1 MDQLDSDPLF
11 QSIQAPNNFQPQ
23 PDLRVPSSRSQPD
36 CRFDAEVMDS
46 IAARK
51 VQKAD
56 REKLRRDRLNEQSQI
71 WGTPLVNQH
80 LNPDRP
86 KNDKVS
92 ILTDTIQMLKDLT
105 AQVNRLK
112 AEYST
117 LTEESRELTQE
128 KNDLREE
135 KASLKSDIESLNAQ
149 YQQRLRSMYPWL
161 GMDHSVVM
169 HPPSYPFPMPM
180 PIPTG
185 PIPMHPSLQPY
196 PYYGNQN
203 PATFVPYV
211 AHNTMMEQQS
221 THVSQVTQPG
231 NRSHAS
237 SKQDSRNK
245 STDGES
251 SIEKS
256 DDSNDVA
263 TDLELKTPGSTSE
276 LDSLSKHRKSRKLPR
291 KENSLTDGSSSSGC
305 LSTHSVQATSS
316 NSIAGGAKTN
326 D

>member
-23 PDLRVPSSRSQPD
+23 PDLRLPSSRSQPD
-36 CRFDAEVMDS
+36 CRLEAEVKDC

-56 REKLRRDRLNEQSQI
+56 REKLRRDRLNDQFTEL
-71 WGTPLVNQH
+71 GNALD
-80 LNPDRP
+80 PDRP

-105 AQVNRLK
+105 AQVDRLK

-135 KASLKSDIESLNAQ
+135 KTSLKSDIECLNAQ
-149 YQQRLRSMYPWL
+149 YQQRLQSMYPWL

-169 HPPSYPFPMPM
+169 HPPTYPFPMPM

-185 PIPMHPSLQPY
+185 PIPMHPSVHPY

-203 PATFVPYV
+203 PTTFVPYV
-211 AHNTMMEQQS
+211 THNNTMMEQQS
-221 THVSQVTQPG
+221 THVSHVAQPG
-231 NRSHAS
+231 NRSHVS

-245 STDGES
+245 SSDGES

-263 TDLELKTPGSTSE
+263 TDLELKTPGSTSD
-276 LDSLSKHRKSRKLPR
+276 LDSSSKQRKSRKLPR
-291 KENSLTDGSSSSGC
+291 KENSHTDGSSSSGC
-305 LSTHSVQATSS
+305 LSAHSLQATSS
-316 NSIAGGAKTN
+316 TSIAGGAKS
-326 D
+326 DV

>member
-11 QSIQAPNNFQPQ
+11 QPIQAPNNFQPQ
-23 PDLRVPSSRSQPD
+23 PDLHIPSSRSQPD
-36 CRFDAEVMDS
+36 CRFETEVKDS

-56 REKLRRDRLNEQSQI
+56 REKLRRDRLNEQFADL
-71 WGTPLVNQH
+71 GNALD
-80 LNPDRP
+80 PDRP

-105 AQVNRLK
+105 AQVNKLK

-117 LTEESRELTQE
+117 LTEESREQLTQE
-128 KNDLREE
+128 KNDIREE

-161 GMDHSVVM
+161 GLDRSVVM

-185 PIPMHPSLQPY
+185 TIPMHPSMQPY

-203 PATFVPYV
+203 PATFVPYM

-221 THVSQVTQPG
+221 THVSQVMQPG
-231 NRSHAS
+231 NRSHTS
-237 SKQDSRNK
+237 SKQESRNK
-245 STDGES
+245 SSDGES

-256 DDSNDVA
+256 DDSNDIA

-276 LDSLSKHRKSRKLPR
+276 MDSTSKPRKSRKLPR
-291 KENSLTDGSSSSGC
+291 KENSLADGGSSSGC

-316 NSIAGGAKTN
+316 NSIAGGAKT
-326 D
+326 DD